1 MVLSPAEIDDLKE
14 RMRLWF
20 RGEVPEIEGLRS
32 MVVRCRT
39 RVAGRTVPRRSLIY
53 HLEHRVGNYP
63 TSAWLRRL
71 RANQREDL
79 HVVGMVNAFVARLCE
94 GSLLAVVDSVGLTGA
109 AASVGSGS

>member
-32 MVVRCRT
+32 MAVRCRT
-39 RVAGRTVPRRSLIY
+39 RVAGR
-53 HLEHRVGNYP
+53 
-63 TSAWLRRL
+63 AA
-71 RANQREDL
+71 ANQREDL

-94 GSLLAVVDSVGLTGA
+94 GSLLALVDSVGLTGA
-109 AASVGSGS
+109 AAIRRVAEP